1 MEALQILPF
10 PLWGL
15 VLLWVLDL
23 LSYSAAYNSNVKRPI
38 YQSDNQPFDC
48 TTFSWAVLTM
58 HGNEFSQ
65 GIPPTLTFYVAQVP

>member
-15 VLLWVLDL
+15 VLLWVLNL

-38 YQSDNQPFDC
+38 YPSDNQPFDC
-48 TTFSWAVLTM
+48 TTFGWAVLTV
-58 HGNEFSQ
+58 HGNVFGQ
-65 GIPPTLTFYVAQVP
+65 VIPPTLTFYVAQVT